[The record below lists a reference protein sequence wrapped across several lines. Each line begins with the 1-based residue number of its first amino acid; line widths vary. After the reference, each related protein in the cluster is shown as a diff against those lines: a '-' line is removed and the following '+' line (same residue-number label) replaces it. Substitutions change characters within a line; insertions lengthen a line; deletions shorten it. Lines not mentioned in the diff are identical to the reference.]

1 MGSMLD
7 CRTNSNGLIM
17 RLPLQLLVLAGLLLS
32 LAACGKKGQLYLPDA
47 PAQPQHTQSD
57 K

>member
-1 MGSMLD
+1 MLD
-7 CRTNSNGLIM
+7 CRPNSNGLIM
-17 RLPLQLLVLAGLLLS
+17 RLPLQLLVLAGLLFI